1 MDDYLDLVQWPAMV
15 LTVLAAYLVG
25 SQSKKKRSWGFWI
38 FLLSNV
44 VWIAWGLHDGAI
56 ALVVL
61 QVSLAFLNIRGA
73 LKNEPKSSNTL
84 QQ

>member
-1 MDDYLDLVQWPAMV
+1 MDFIQWPAMV

-38 FLLSNV
+38 FLISNV
-44 VWIAWGLHDGAI
+44 LWIAWGVHDTAY

-61 QVSLAFLNIRGA
+61 QISLALLNIRGA
-73 LKNEPKSSNTL
+73 FKNELN
-84 QQ
+84 

>member
-1 MDDYLDLVQWPAMV
+1 MDLMQWPAMV

-38 FLLSNV
+38 FLISNAM
-44 VWIAWGLHDGAI
+44 WIAWGLHDGAR

-61 QVSLAFLNIRGA
+61 QISLAILNIRGA
-73 LKNEPKSSNTL
+73 FKNEPR
-84 QQ
+84 